1 MAVAWTHS
9 SRLFDC
15 TEEDKEKKLKQV
27 YENSCLEKR
36 IKRQILVFFL
46 FNFFQFVQLP
56 QQAAHLSA
64 SKTSWRE
71 L

>member
-27 YENSCLEKR
+27 YENNCLEKT
-36 IKRQILVFFL
+36 IKRQILV

-56 QQAAHLSA
+56 QQAARLSA